1 MPDKLIANDAIDNIV
16 EILTRS
22 IIAPIEIDTNDI
34 SSVLQTM
41 EEYRITAQYASDYG
55 FFSKTASAVKI
66 HHQTYTDLRKNTQLP
81 SQLICA
87 SRNKASEVLKMVEFW

>member
-55 FFSKTASAVKI
+55 FFSKTANSPPSLSV
-66 HHQTYTDLRKNTQLP
+66 LREIKL
-81 SQLICA
+81 
-87 SRNKASEVLKMVEFW
+87 LKFLKV